1 MMNNPIIFQILEIVK
16 MVIVYPIKAFSDKL
30 ADNELLLKIK
40 AMTTL
45 TNYEGITW
53 TMAMAVDEER
63 KAPPVVVQDEVQK
76 QVQQATKLLIAS

>member
-1 MMNNPIIFQILEIVK
+1 

-45 TNYEGITW
+45 TNYEGITL

-63 KAPPVVVQDEVQK
+63 KAPPDVVQDKVRK
-76 QVQQATKLLIAS
+76 QVQQATKVLNSKLDTFM